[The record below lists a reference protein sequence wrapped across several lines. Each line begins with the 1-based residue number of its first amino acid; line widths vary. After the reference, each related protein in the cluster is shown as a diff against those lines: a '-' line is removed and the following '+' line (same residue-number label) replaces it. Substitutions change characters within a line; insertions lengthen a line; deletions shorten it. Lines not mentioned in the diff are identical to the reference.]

1 MSTAPNFLIFCC
13 DQLRADCLG
22 CEGHELAVTPNIN
35 SIAEGGVRF
44 SRAYVQNPL
53 CSPSRATMITGRY
66 PRSHGC
72 LCNGTPLPEDEI
84 TLPAVL
90 GEAGYATCATGKV
103 HLRPHEVS
111 LEDHTWIQEY
121 EGDGPYYGF
130 QQVHLSDDYKL
141 GGYLRWIDEQH
152 PEWSDEARD
161 IEDGRSRSGSTEAWH
176 SRLPAELHQSSWIAD
191 RAIEFIG
198 EADEQPFFLWCS
210 FVDPHHPF
218 SPPAPYSEMYERAA
232 IPVPEMVDLS
242 AFGPHWAARQQASA
256 GRSSEEWRE
265 IIALYLGMIS
275 LIDDCVGRVLATLEE
290 QGLAE
295 NTVVGFVN
303 DHGEL
308 LGDHGLLLKGPF
320 LLESMIRQVQLWRGP
335 GVRVGAT
342 DDGLAESVDIAP
354 TVLDLAGVAAPEGMQ
369 GESLARRLAGEAPG
383 KEAALVQFSPW
394 TAYDGGRFPGGPERM
409 HLNAL
414 VTDEHK
420 LVHYAAQP
428 FGELFDL
435 REDPGELRNLYD
447 DPGRRALRG
456 ELTEQLLDCLGETVD
471 PLPPRT
477 ARY

>member
-1 MSTAPNFLIFCC
+1 MATSPNFVFFCC

-22 CEGHELAVTPNIN
+22 CEGNELAVTPNIDAIGE
-35 SIAEGGVRF
+35 SGVRF

-72 LCNGTPLPEDEI
+72 LCNGTPLPEDEV

-90 GEAGYATCATGKV
+90 AENGYATCASGKV

-130 QQVHLSDDYKL
+130 EQVHLTDDYKL
-141 GGYLRWIDEQH
+141 GGYLRWIAEEH
-152 PEWSDEARD
+152 PEWSDEAWD
-161 IEDGRSRSGSTEAWH
+161 IADGRSRSGSVEAWH
-176 SRLPAELHQSSWIAD
+176 SRIPAELHQSSWIAD
-191 RAIEFIG
+191 RAIDFMG
-198 EADEQPFFLWCS
+198 EAGERPFFLWCS

-218 SPPAPYSEMYERAA
+218 NPPAPYSEMYERSA
-232 IPVPEMVDLS
+232 IPVPAMPDLS
-242 AFGPHWAARQQASA
+242 AFGLHWAARQRGSD
-256 GRSSEEWRE
+256 GRSAEQWRE

-275 LIDDCVGRVLATLEE
+275 LIDDCVGRVLEALERH
-290 QGLAE
+290 GLAE

-335 GVRVGAT
+335 GVRAGAT

-354 TVLDLAGVAAPEGMQ
+354 TILELAGVPAPEGMQ
-369 GESLARRLAGEAPG
+369 GESLAPRLAGEASG
-383 KEAALVQFSPW
+383 KQAAMVQFSPW
-394 TAYDGGRFPGGPERM
+394 TAYDGGRFPDGPKRL

-414 VTDEHK
+414 VTEDHK
-420 LVHYAAQP
+420 LVHYAGQP

-435 REDPGELRNLYD
+435 GQDPGELRNLYE
-447 DPGRRALRG
+447 DPAYREVRG
-456 ELTEQLLDCLGETVD
+456 DLTDRLLDRLGATAD
-471 PLPPRT
+471 PLPART